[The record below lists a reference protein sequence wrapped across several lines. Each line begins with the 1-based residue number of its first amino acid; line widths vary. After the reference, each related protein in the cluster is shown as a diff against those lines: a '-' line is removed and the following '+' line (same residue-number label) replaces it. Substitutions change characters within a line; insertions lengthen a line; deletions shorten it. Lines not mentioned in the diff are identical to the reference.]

1 MRLDW
6 LGDWGGKMQKVKH
19 EAWERGKVVLRLGVK
34 LTNPDVIV
42 KIEAANVAN
51 KAILKMM
58 GDS

>member
-1 MRLDW
+1 
-6 LGDWGGKMQKVKH
+6 MQKVKH